1 LTSQAPGDRSLAADF
16 PRWAATTFRR
26 TREGREHPYTFPIHA
41 RVDLYPQLDRCVEG
55 SKPDPPVF
63 TSSTR
68 ATMPEGTVPFIVGD
82 DAFST
87 WYKLVGELTS
97 SKRPLVVLHGGPG
110 LTHDYLIP
118 IADLAAA
125 GRPVILY
132 DQIGNGRSSKASDK
146 TNTFWTVD
154 LMVAEL
160 SNLLRHLGIADDFDL
175 LGHSW
180 GGMLGLEF
188 ALRRAPRGLKH
199 LVLSNSLARMASW
212 DASCAEQLKEFP
224 QDVQDG
230 VAAGWDDPERLRAA
244 MKIVTAVHY
253 CRLKPQ
259 PPEYWYSLD
268 QTFQDPRTSIA
279 L

>member
-1 LTSQAPGDRSLAADF
+1 
-16 PRWAATTFRR
+16 
-26 TREGREHPYTFPIHA
+26 
-41 RVDLYPQLDRCVEG
+41 
-55 SKPDPPVF
+55 
-63 TSSTR
+63 
-68 ATMPEGTVPFIVGD
+68 MPEGTVPFIVGD

-87 WYKLVGELTS
+87 WYKLVGELPS
-97 SKRPLVVLHGGPG
+97 PKRPLVVLHGGPG

-132 DQIGNGRSSKASDK
+132 DQIGNGRSSKAADK
-146 TNTFWTVD
+146 PGAFWTID

-188 ALRRAPRGLKH
+188 ALRRAPSGLRH
-199 LVLSNSLARMASW
+199 LVLSNSLARMADW
-212 DASCAEQLKEFP
+212 RASRAAQAKAFP

-230 VAAGWDDPERLRAA
+230 WAAGWADIPRLRAA
-244 MKIVTAVHY
+244 SRATTAVHG
-253 CRLKPQ
+253 CRLDPQ
-259 PPEYWYSLD
+259 PAEYRYSLD
-268 QTFQDPRTSIA
+268 QSLDDPRVCLA
-279 L
+279 LCVSRSFPAQNTWTDGPPASRAS